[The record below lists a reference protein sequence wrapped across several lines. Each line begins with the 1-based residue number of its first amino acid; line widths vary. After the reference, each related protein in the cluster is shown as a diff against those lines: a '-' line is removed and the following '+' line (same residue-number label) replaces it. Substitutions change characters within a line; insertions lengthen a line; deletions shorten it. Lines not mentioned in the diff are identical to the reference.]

1 MDLFDTDNPRHRA
14 YEARATQTWV
24 RRANIVAEINDAAT
38 DSPLNWA
45 VECFEIWAENQP
57 VRVADFWELDQNG
70 THWNR
75 ELTPEGRAWLR
86 RARNET
92 ALLSILQEADQEDS
106 AG

>member
-14 YEARATQTWV
+14 HESRRARTWF
-24 RRANIVAEINDAAT
+24 RRANIVAEINDSA
-38 DSPLNWA
+38 DSPLSWA

-57 VRVADFWELDQNG
+57 VRIRDFWAIDVNG
-70 THWNR
+70 THWNK

-92 ALLSILQEADQEDS
+92 SLLSILQAADQEDS